1 MCLRKYLNRH
11 SYIRPHIAQFHGA
24 QPTLLRGR
32 PYAALLDANASEQR
46 MLPLSPAASAA
57 DECGGPE
64 GPDDCSSTRFTCGAN
79 SSGTNSSGTNSSSN
93 ITGEGGKAESGQR
106 NRART
111 LHAQVAV
118 TYADVC

>member
-1 MCLRKYLNRH
+1 MCLPKHLKRH
-11 SYIRPHIAQFHGA
+11 SFTRPHIARFRGS

-79 SSGTNSSGTNSSSN
+79 SSGTNSSSN

-111 LHAQVAV
+111 LDAQVAV